1 MVLLPGEWFAEAAV
15 RYGNNSV
22 EAPQDNYRVQLPDPC
37 VKWGGRDS
45 ARLSR
50 AQAGLGKPGRTDMR
64 PGVDGRGGA
73 GLPRLRHSGRGLY
86 SGRNSMCSRPTSVR
100 WNKA

>member
-1 MVLLPGEWFAEAAV
+1 MVLLPDEWFAEVAV
-15 RYGNNSV
+15 RYGSNSV
-22 EAPQDNYRVQLPDPC
+22 GAPQDKYTVQLPDPC

-50 AQAGLGKPGRTDMR
+50 TQAGLRKPGRTDMR
-64 PGVDGRGGA
+64 PGVNGSGGA
-73 GLPRLRHSGRGLY
+73 GLPRHSAQGPY